1 MEVSRKKNK
10 FQWVKNF
17 ITVLSSRDFILFE
30 NDKLPL
36 YSRLP

>member
-30 NDKLPL
+30 NDKLPF
-36 YSRLP
+36 YSLLT